1 MPTEAWRQ
9 PLQTTP
15 APALGF
21 DDVGLVYGSGRRAV
35 PALTNVTMSVG
46 RGEFVSVLGP
56 SGCGKS
62 TLLRLAAGLL
72 QPTSGRVFAA
82 GSEVQQPTGAV
93 GMVFQQATLLPWR
106 SVLANVLTPLRA
118 AGRPVDAAAQ
128 ARARELL
135 ALVRLEGFD
144 DRLPRELSGGMQQ
157 RVALARS
164 LLHDP
169 PLLLMDEPFSA
180 LDALTRETMMEELQ
194 RIWLGAALGAAPK
207 SVLFVTHSIAEAVFL
222 SDRIVVMSP
231 RPGCIA
237 EIVNVPF
244 SRPRR
249 LDDLAAPELVALAA
263 SLRERLRAMP

>member
-1 MPTEAWRQ
+1 MHQ
-9 PLQTTP
+9 PLQSAS
-15 APALGF
+15 APALSF
-21 DDVGLVYGSGRRAV
+21 DGVGLVYGSGRRAV
-35 PALTNVTMSVG
+35 PALDSVTMAVA
-46 RGEFVSVLGP
+46 RGEFVSVLGS

-72 QPTSGRVFAA
+72 QPTSGRVLAA
-82 GSEVQQPTGAV
+82 GHEVHEPTGAV

-118 AGRPVDAAAQ
+118 AGRPVDTAAQ
-128 ARARELL
+128 VRALGLL
-135 ALVRLEGFD
+135 ALVRLEGFE

-194 RIWLGAALGAAPK
+194 RIWLGAATGTAPK
-207 SVLFVTHSIAEAVFL
+207 SVLFVTHSIAETVFL

-231 RPGCIA
+231 RPGRIA
-237 EIVNVPF
+237 DVVPVPF

-249 LDDLAAPELVALAA
+249 LEDLAAPELVALAA
-263 SLRERLRAMP
+263 GLRERLRAMK